1 MNPMTI
7 GVIGC
12 GNISPA
18 YFKTFGR
25 FPVLRVKAVA
35 DRLEERARA
44 RAQEYGIPHVFSVEA
59 LLADP
64 EIELVV
70 NLTTPQ
76 GHVPLGLQTVR
87 AGKHHYAE
95 KPLALT
101 RADGRRLLAA
111 AAKAGV
117 RLGCA
122 PDTVLGAGIQTAR
135 RVIDEGT
142 IGRVVAGAAFMM
154 CHGHESWHPDPEFYY
169 AKGGGPLFDMGP
181 YYVTALVVLLG
192 PVRRVSGA
200 AAITFPE
207 RTITSEPKRGQTIPV
222 EVPTHVAGILEF
234 HNGAIVTLVTS
245 FDVWHHNMPCIELYG
260 SEGSLQAPDPNGF
273 WGGVRVR
280 RHDEPDWHDA
290 PELHPYGDGGRGL
303 GVADLATAVRSG
315 RAHRLTGE
323 MAFHVLD
330 VFQSLHESART
341 GRRLTLGSTCER
353 PAAMRPDL
361 PAGVLD

>member
-18 YFKTFGR
+18 YFQTFGR

-35 DRLEERARA
+35 DRREERARA
-44 RAQEYGIPHVFSVEA
+44 RAQEFGIPHVLSAEA

-76 GHVPLGLQTVR
+76 GHVPVGMQAVR
-87 AGKHHYAE
+87 AGKHHYTE

-101 RADGRRLLAA
+101 RADGRRLLTA

-142 IGRVVAGAAFMM
+142 IGRVVAGSAFLM

-181 YYVTALVVLLG
+181 YYVTALVILLG

-200 AAITFPE
+200 TAIAFPE
-207 RTITSEPKRGQTIPV
+207 RIITSEPKRGRTIPV

-245 FDVWHHNMPCIELYG
+245 YDVWHHHMPCIELYG

-273 WGGVRVR
+273 GGVVRVR
-280 RHDEPDWHDA
+280 RRDEPDWREA
-290 PELHPYGDGGRGL
+290 PSVHPYGDGGRGL
-303 GVADLATAVRSG
+303 GVADLATAARGG

-323 MAFHVLD
+323 LAFHVLD

-341 GRRLTLGSTCER
+341 GKRLTLGSTCER
-353 PAAMRPDL
+353 PAAMRHDL
-361 PAGVLD
+361 PDGILD